1 MSLLEK
7 GTRKRMNFPSL
18 VKSQQVFIQA
28 TLNLS
33 QENRSSHAHSSVSI
47 LPGERIR
54 PEILEVLW
62 HQFSKR
68 LLHQQSGLPCRIQ
81 ASERLMQ
88 PQDQSTRPCQVQGG
102 AIKALHRLG
111 KISWDTEKMRSECP
125 AQIPPGREGHYDVGQ
140 SMRRILKDL

>member
-1 MSLLEK
+1 
-7 GTRKRMNFPSL
+7 MNFPSL

-33 QENRSSHAHSSVSI
+33 QENRSSQAHSSVSI

-68 LLHQQSGLPCRIQ
+68 LLHQQSGLTCRIQ
-81 ASERLMQ
+81 VSERLMQ
-88 PQDQSTRPCQVQGG
+88 PQDQFPRPCQVQGG
-102 AIKALHRLG
+102 ALKALHRSRQNQLG
-111 KISWDTEKMRSECP
+111 H
-125 AQIPPGREGHYDVGQ
+125 REDEVQ
-140 SMRRILKDL
+140 VPSTNPTRERAML